1 MIIRACF
8 VAMIVLCA
16 ASALKSGEL
25 QFSPIQPKVASD
37 TVQIEYNVPFASLK
51 KAKDLHL
58 ICYIFTAND
67 QKPYA
72 IQYKMFQMDPSKPDQ
87 AVFRTAFVPK
97 DDAFLILMKISDGN
111 KFTDNNNEEFW
122 EMICTSK
129 QGSYIPG
136 STFRRILTYTDALP
150 KPCARKMHPEKAV
163 ELLKEMPK
171 DEIGMFHK
179 NYLKALLGY
188 MTKEI
193 PRDSLQSRLQI
204 SYYHFNLIMI
214 MNPSL
219 RLFLKLLGL

>member
-1 MIIRACF
+1 
-8 VAMIVLCA
+8 MIVLCA

-51 KAKDLHL
+51 KAKDLYL

-72 IQYKMFQMDPSKPDQ
+72 VQYKMFQMDPSKPDH

-97 DDAFLILMKISDGN
+97 DDAVLILMKISDGN

-150 KPCARKMHPEKAV
+150 KPCARKMHPEKLS
-163 ELLKEMPK
+163 ESI
-171 DEIGMFHK
+171 IGLYDK
-179 NYLKALLGY
+179 
-188 MTKEI
+188 
-193 PRDSLQSRLQI
+193 RDSQRFSAI
-204 SYYHFNLIMI
+204 
-214 MNPSL
+214 
-219 RLFLKLLGL
+219 